1 MRKKVLWDFH
11 GGSLAQTDLREIPD
25 STQGGD
31 AAAPA
36 FTAASYPWFALQVR
50 MRHEVDVADHLKGK
64 GYEWFLP
71 LYKARRRWSD
81 RIKEVDAPLFPGYL
95 FCRFNPHNRLP
106 ILKTPGV
113 TQIVGYNHVPVPVDE
128 QEIEAI
134 RRLVASGVPNFP
146 CAYLEVGSK
155 VRIEAGALRGLEGM
169 LTELKGKRRL
179 VLSITLLQRSVAVE
193 IDSDA
198 VSVVHAPA
206 GRALLEDFPRPE
218 S

>member
-1 MRKKVLWDFH
+1 MGKKVLWDFH
-11 GGSLAQTDLREIPD
+11 GGSLAQSDLQEIPGSMQYGAVATTD
-25 STQGGD
+25 
-31 AAAPA
+31 
-36 FTAASYPWFALQVR
+36 FTAARYPWFALQVR
-50 MRHEVDVADHLKGK
+50 MRYEAGVADHLKGK

-81 RIKEVDAPLFPGYL
+81 RIREVDAPLFPGYL

-113 TQIVGYNHVPVPVDE
+113 TQIVGYNHVPIPVDE

-134 RRLVASGVPNFP
+134 RKLVASGVPNVP

-155 VRIEAGALRGLEGM
+155 VRIEAGALRGLEGI

-179 VLSITLLQRSVAVE
+179 VLSVTLLQRSVAVE

-198 VSVVHAPA
+198 VSVV
-206 GRALLEDFPRPE
+206 RALQGAR

>member
-1 MRKKVLWDFH
+1 MGKVLWDFQ
-11 GGSLAQTDLREIPD
+11 GGSLTQAQSQEVPGSIQGEDD
-25 STQGGD
+25 ASTENAG
-31 AAAPA
+31 AR
-36 FTAASYPWFALQVR
+36 YPWFALQVR
-50 MRHEVDVADHLKGK
+50 LRHESNVSDHLQGK

-81 RIKEVDAPLFPGYL
+81 RVKEVDSPLFRGYL
-95 FCRFNPHNRLP
+95 FCRFNPHDRLP

-128 QEIEAI
+128 QEIQAI

-155 VRIEAGALRGLEGM
+155 VRIEAGALRGIEGILM
-169 LTELKGKRRL
+169 DLKGKRRL

-198 VSVVHAPA
+198 VSVVHALQSA
-206 GRALLEDFPRPE
+206 R

>member
-1 MRKKVLWDFH
+1 MGKVLWDFK
-11 GGSLAQTDLREIPD
+11 GGSLSRAQTQEIPG
-25 STQGGD
+25 STQGEDGESTD
-31 AAAPA
+31 FVGAR
-36 FTAASYPWFALQVR
+36 YPWFALQVR
-50 MRHEVDVADHLKGK
+50 MRHESGVADHLQGK

-81 RIKEVDAPLFPGYL
+81 RVKEVDSPLFPGYL
-95 FCRFNPHNRLP
+95 FCRFNPHDRLP

-128 QEIEAI
+128 QEIQAI
-134 RRLVASGVPNFP
+134 RRLVVSGVPNFP
-146 CAYLEVGSK
+146 CAFLEVGSK
-155 VRIEAGALRGLEGM
+155 VRIEAGALRGLEGI
-169 LTELKGKRRL
+169 LTDLKGKRRL

-198 VSVVHAPA
+198 VSVVHAVQSA
-206 GRALLEDFPRPE
+206 R

>member
-1 MRKKVLWDFH
+1 MGKVLWDFH
-11 GGSLAQTDLREIPD
+11 GGSLAESEIQEITGSTHQGEPD
-25 STQGGD
+25 GTG
-31 AAAPA
+31 
-36 FTAASYPWFALQVR
+36 FTTNCYPWFALQIR
-50 MRHEVDVADHLKGK
+50 MRHEVSVAEHLKGK

-81 RIKEVDAPLFPGYL
+81 RVKEVSSPLFPGYL
-95 FCRFNPHNRLP
+95 FCRFNPHDRLP

-113 TQIVGYNHVPVPVDE
+113 TQVVGYNHVPVPVDE
-128 QEIEAI
+128 EEIEAI
-134 RRLVASGVPNFP
+134 RRLVASGLPNFP
-146 CAYLEVGSK
+146 CVFLQVGSK
-155 VRIEAGALRGLEGM
+155 VRIETGALRGLEGI

-198 VSVVHAPA
+198 VSVMNSLQSA
-206 GRALLEDFPRPE
+206 R